1 MGHGD
6 GRPGLSGIDSLGLP
20 VIKSVKVLEKLDPT
34 HMVALQLREHKLA
47 TGTPYFVFR
56 GPDFTIAILAWKEP

>member
-6 GRPGLSGIDSLGLP
+6 GLPGLSGIDSLGLP

-34 HMVALQLREHKLA
+34 HMVALQL
-47 TGTPYFVFR
+47 
-56 GPDFTIAILAWKEP
+56 